1 MVVSKSKNPNKLKTS
16 CVCVLPY
23 QVQHFSKYFFFAITF
38 KNGKKMEAL
47 FVVRARSTYMCTAV
61 LCIIMVV
68 VREILFPLQNY
79 NVVALTYIAAK
90 TNIV

>member
-1 MVVSKSKNPNKLKTS
+1 
-16 CVCVLPY
+16 
-23 QVQHFSKYFFFAITF
+23 
-38 KNGKKMEAL
+38 
-47 FVVRARSTYMCTAV
+47 
-61 LCIIMVV
+61 MVV

>member
-1 MVVSKSKNPNKLKTS
+1 MLWINQ
-16 CVCVLPY
+16 Y
-23 QVQHFSKYFFFAITF
+23 IFAT
-38 KNGKKMEAL
+38 GL
-47 FVVRARSTYMCTAV
+47 H
-61 LCIIMVV
+61 MVV

>member
-1 MVVSKSKNPNKLKTS
+1 MLWINQ
-16 CVCVLPY
+16 Y
-23 QVQHFSKYFFFAITF
+23 IFAAGLHNMTI
-38 KNGKKMEAL
+38 
-47 FVVRARSTYMCTAV
+47 
-61 LCIIMVV
+61 V

>member
-1 MVVSKSKNPNKLKTS
+1 MSFIEFIRSDLQEVYRDILIAVSMTVPIFCLLGVKLSKWWYLKRFCLS
-16 CVCVLPY
+16 
-23 QVQHFSKYFFFAITF
+23 
-38 KNGKKMEAL
+38 
-47 FVVRARSTYMCTAV
+47 
-61 LCIIMVV
+61 MVV